1 MADGGAGKLRRGF
14 EAPNHPPAPY
24 ATFRGLAFD
33 LLSLAGVDFEVILE
47 RENQLSASQAYV
59 DVSALR
65 IRSPAG

>member
-1 MADGGAGKLRRGF
+1 
-14 EAPNHPPAPY
+14 
-24 ATFRGLAFD
+24 
-33 LLSLAGVDFEVILE
+33 VILE